1 MQDKYVNINSLKV
14 SNKLAKFVND
24 ELLQDIDVSQ
34 KNFWEGFEKAINELA
49 PKNKELLKIRDD
61 FQNSIVAG
69 WVTPGAE
76 NSVKVLVAK
85 EDLSE
90 ALKAISEAKDNIK

>member
-1 MQDKYVNINSLKV
+1 MAIGYLKIIYSGSFVNAQFIGTILEDNNINYV
-14 SNKLAKFVND
+14 
-24 ELLQDIDVSQ
+24 
-34 KNFWEGFEKAINELA
+34 
-49 PKNKELLKIRDD
+49 IRDD

-76 NSVKVLVAK
+76 NSVRVLVSK
-85 EDLSE
+85 EDLPE

>member
-1 MQDKYVNINSLKV
+1 MAIGYLKIIYSGSFINAQFIGTVLEDNNIKYV
-14 SNKLAKFVND
+14 
-24 ELLQDIDVSQ
+24 
-34 KNFWEGFEKAINELA
+34 
-49 PKNKELLKIRDD
+49 IRDD

-85 EDLSE
+85 EDLSK

>member
-1 MQDKYVNINSLKV
+1 MAIGYLKIIYSGSFVNAQFIGTILEDNNIKYV
-14 SNKLAKFVND
+14 
-24 ELLQDIDVSQ
+24 
-34 KNFWEGFEKAINELA
+34 
-49 PKNKELLKIRDD
+49 IRDD

-76 NSVKVLVAK
+76 NSVRVLVSK
-85 EDLSE
+85 EDLPE